1 MATTSGKQ
9 LRRSW
14 TALCISAMT
23 LLLAPALL
31 PAAGADL
38 AELRPG
44 RWVEV
49 PDSRLRSVAP
59 AVSPGGNVAKV
70 VAAWSGGA
78 LDTKRE
84 RLLVW
89 GGGHSNYAGNEVY
102 AFDLREMRWSRLS
115 DPSVANDDKAATY
128 PDGQPR
134 ARHTYNYIEYVPAW
148 DRLVSFGGSGP
159 WPRGGGEFTR
169 EISEFDFDEQ
179 TWTTGARPAVPAG
192 GSMIAAIART
202 DPTTGDVYFVP
213 GASAALMRFDPV
225 TQQWHGGWGRGYLTA
240 HATAAIDPR
249 RRLMVAV
256 GKGAKDGT
264 SQIWLWDLRQPSAPV
279 KLLGR
284 TSGDKVVEKAMAP
297 GFAYHPPSG
306 KFVAWIGGTDVYTL
320 DPDRWEWQRVPAAP
334 DNVVDPGPQT
344 LRGTYG
350 RFQYVPGL
358 DAFALVNSVDQNV
371 FLLRPDLAA
380 AAEPPTDGSGSPPVV
395 TIQATPA
402 RVVAGESTTLSW
414 TADGADACAAS
425 DAWRGQLPTSGTRTL
440 VVPSGRARYSMKCTG
455 AGGTTEAAVLVE
467 QFATPSVTMQ
477 ADPVE
482 VESGGSTT
490 LQWRASGATGCLA
503 SGDWHGPRP
512 AAGTERVA
520 NLLAGAEFVLECA
533 GTGGVEVAQ
542 VGVEITSAKP
552 AVVGTDGGAGQSG
565 GVGHTGLFGNG
576 VLLMLGAAHLLGKGR
591 LRASRPN
598 V

>member
-1 MATTSGKQ
+1 
-9 LRRSW
+9 
-14 TALCISAMT
+14 MT

-49 PDSRLRSVAP
+49 PDSRPRSVAP

-320 DPDRWEWQRVPAAP
+320 DPDR
-334 DNVVDPGPQT
+334 
-344 LRGTYG
+344 
-350 RFQYVPGL
+350 
-358 DAFALVNSVDQNV
+358 
-371 FLLRPDLAA
+371 
-380 AAEPPTDGSGSPPVV
+380 
-395 TIQATPA
+395 
-402 RVVAGESTTLSW
+402 
-414 TADGADACAAS
+414 
-425 DAWRGQLPTSGTRTL
+425 
-440 VVPSGRARYSMKCTG
+440 
-455 AGGTTEAAVLVE
+455 
-467 QFATPSVTMQ
+467 
-477 ADPVE
+477 
-482 VESGGSTT
+482 
-490 LQWRASGATGCLA
+490 
-503 SGDWHGPRP
+503 
-512 AAGTERVA
+512 
-520 NLLAGAEFVLECA
+520 
-533 GTGGVEVAQ
+533 
-542 VGVEITSAKP
+542 
-552 AVVGTDGGAGQSG
+552 
-565 GVGHTGLFGNG
+565 
-576 VLLMLGAAHLLGKGR
+576 
-591 LRASRPN
+591 
-598 V
+598 